1 MTNLIDR
8 VVLLT
13 CQVSVLVD
21 SVFFE
26 EVADFVRRCKEV
38 FVTNMVVVTR
48 RECGLTTVNWPRNRD
63 YLISKRTRG

>member
-48 RECGLTTVNWPRNRD
+48 RECGQRVIL
-63 YLISKRTRG
+63 